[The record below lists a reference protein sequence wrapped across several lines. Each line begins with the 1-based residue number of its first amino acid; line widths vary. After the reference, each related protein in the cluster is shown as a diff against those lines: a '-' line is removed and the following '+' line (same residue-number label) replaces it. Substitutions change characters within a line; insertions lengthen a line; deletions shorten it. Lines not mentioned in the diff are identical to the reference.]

1 MEDAEIRSLLKR
13 LGRPDKAGNLV
24 IERAALRAEGSD
36 LAAVEAWIL
45 GHGGRPEALAAPAV
59 GRGLHAAREHAARPD
74 TATVRYVLPGAALE
88 ADSPDAPQA

>member
-1 MEDAEIRSLLKR
+1 MEDAEIRNLLLR
-13 LGRPDKAGNLV
+13 LGRPDKTGNRV

-45 GHGGRPEALAAPAV
+45 GHGGQPEAVAAPVA

-74 TATVRYVLPGAALE
+74 AATARYVLPRAALE
-88 ADSPDAPQA
+88 GDAPEAHQA